1 MPEEVKIILNY
12 AQSVYSV
19 GVQVKKQVT
28 DPSDP
33 LMKKTTQAHKG
44 CCLFTKGNCN
54 MKNQKDSRN
63 LKNNGI
69 PVIFS
74 P

>member
-1 MPEEVKIILNY
+1 MPEEVKLILNY

-28 DPSDP
+28 DP

-44 CCLFTKGNCN
+44 CCLFMKGNCN